1 MPKGHGRKKIDLPQ
15 REPLKPTLN
24 SMHFIFLN
32 VYKWLGDTKKLKKVR
47 KLAPVESQSHQ
58 TFRPCLTYIHMVVK
72 KQRKIMSNKHSHMLN
87 MS

>member
-15 REPLKPTLN
+15 REPLKPTLK

-47 KLAPVESQSHQ
+47 KLEIGRAHV
-58 TFRPCLTYIHMVVK
+58 
-72 KQRKIMSNKHSHMLN
+72 
-87 MS
+87 